1 MYLYTIIHEILSTF
15 QVLLRYFLQQNNS
28 TADTNKDISK
38 LFEAIDTKRA
48 FLTFLHASKN

>member
-48 FLTFLHASKN
+48 FLTFLHASTN